1 MLSGYVTSRKPKTML
16 IPSYAKVDI
25 LLVFYNIRRIKNI
38 PHWTAV
44 RIKSADTK
52 PSADPF

>member
-1 MLSGYVTSRKPKTML
+1 MLSGYVTSRKPKTIL

-25 LLVFYNIRRIKNI
+25 LLVFYNIRRINN

-52 PSADPF
+52 TSADPF